1 MLNSAAG
8 VVLPRPML
16 PPIRE
21 MRATRSL
28 RSGCSRRNRAMLVSG
43 PTGMRVTGSGEA
55 FMVSEIR
62 ATASLSSG
70 PKPASGIS
78 SGPSSPLLP
87 WMSSAVWSVLFRGPE
102 APLPTGT
109 SPHPMRERT
118 RRALRVV
125 LSTVTLP
132 ATVVTASRSR
142 SGCPQASIM
151 ATASAWP
158 GSTSRIT
165 GFGLTLAPLDLLQ
178 GGKLALFARH
188 VQRDGERRG
197 EDQVPEVAP
206 LQGPPDRRQIKGQ
219 QEQSGETVLRSVLAS
234 RPVEVG
240 CTPDQRGP
248 TQVVDER
255 HPPVSVGP
263 HHTLGVG
270 PLSVP
275 LPEAE
280 VEAGGVQ
287 DQVEADA
294 NQGREDRDGLRGI
307 LAGAG
312 ALRNPPGDDEGAV
325 DGGVPAEE
333 NGEGH
338 AREAVTQAVA
348 QQLQGARGE
357 ELARG
362 RQPGCEHEEEGRAAE
377 TAGPDRGRQVQ
388 AGAQCGAEEDQPR
401 EPGTNVFQSE
411 TSNPNVLVTSIRPPG
426 TSFPPALTIGPLLGK
441 VIANGE

>member
-16 PPIRE
+16 PPMRE
-21 MRATRSL
+21 ICATLSL
-28 RSGCSRRNRAMLVSG
+28 RSGCSRRNAAMLVSG
-43 PTGMRVTGSGEA
+43 PTGMRLTGSVELRR
-55 FMVSEIR
+55 VSAIR
-62 ATASLSSG
+62 ATAPLWSG
-70 PKPASGIS
+70 SKPASGIS
-78 SGPSSPLLP
+78 SAPSSPLLP
-87 WMSSAVWSVLFRGPE
+87 CMSSAVWSSRSRGSD
-102 APLPTGT
+102 APTPTGT
-109 SPHPMRERT
+109 CVHPTKEST

-125 LSTVTLP
+125 FSMGTLP

-142 SGCPQASIM
+142 LGCPQASIM

-219 QEQSGETVLRSVLAS
+219 QEQSGEKVLRSVLAS

-255 HPPVSVGP
+255 HPRVSVGP

-287 DQVEADA
+287 DEVEADA

-307 LAGAG
+307 LAGA
-312 ALRNPPGDDEGAV
+312 
-325 DGGVPAEE
+325 
-333 NGEGH
+333 
-338 AREAVTQAVA
+338 
-348 QQLQGARGE
+348 
-357 ELARG
+357 
-362 RQPGCEHEEEGRAAE
+362 
-377 TAGPDRGRQVQ
+377 
-388 AGAQCGAEEDQPR
+388 
-401 EPGTNVFQSE
+401 
-411 TSNPNVLVTSIRPPG
+411 
-426 TSFPPALTIGPLLGK
+426 
-441 VIANGE
+441 